1 MEQYVSNR
9 IALGRRGEELA
20 AEHLTGLG
28 YRILA
33 RNWRCRQG
41 EIDII
46 AAHKNVLAFVEVKTR
61 STLAY
66 GHPFEAIT
74 PTKLARLRRLAAVW
88 CAENDP
94 HVPVIRIDVIAVLA
108 PYTGTPQIEH
118 LAGAHS

>member
-1 MEQYVSNR
+1 MQEYVSKR
-9 IALGRRGEELA
+9 IALGLRGENLA
-20 AEHLTGLG
+20 AEHLAAAG
-28 YRILA
+28 YRILD

-46 AAHKNVLAFVEVKTR
+46 ASKGEVVAFVEVKTR
-61 STLAY
+61 SSLAY

-94 HVPVIRIDVIAVLA
+94 HVPVIRIDVIAVLL
-108 PYTGTPQIEH
+108 PSGGTNTIEH
-118 LAGAHS
+118 LSGVYS